1 MTGNASSS
9 NPAVKAFF
17 DPDTFTVS
25 YVVSDPASSKAA
37 IIDSVLDYDAK
48 SGRTGHKSADAL
60 IAYVKEQGLD
70 VDWVLETH
78 VHADHLSAA
87 PYLKAQLGGQLAIG
101 ANIRTVQSVFGD
113 VFNAEDSF
121 RRDGSQFDHLFADDE
136 RFFIGE
142 LEARAMHTPG
152 HTPACMTY
160 VIGDAAFVGDTLF
173 MPDFGTARCDFPGGD
188 ARTLYRSIQKIF
200 ALPDETRLFMCH
212 DYKAP
217 GRDAYAWESTV
228 AEERASNIH
237 VGGGVDED
245 SFVAMRERRDAT
257 LDMPNLIL
265 PSVQVNMRAG
275 ELPPAE
281 DNGVH
286 YLKIPFDAL

>member
-1 MTGNASSS
+1 
-9 NPAVKAFF
+9 
-17 DPDTFTVS
+17 
-25 YVVSDPASSKAA
+25 
-37 IIDSVLDYDAK
+37 
-48 SGRTGHKSADAL
+48 
-60 IAYVKEQGLD
+60 
-70 VDWVLETH
+70 
-78 VHADHLSAA
+78 
-87 PYLKAQLGGQLAIG
+87 
-101 ANIRTVQSVFGD
+101 
-113 VFNAEDSF
+113 
-121 RRDGSQFDHLFADDE
+121 
-136 RFFIGE
+136 
-142 LEARAMHTPG
+142 
-152 HTPACMTY
+152 MTY

-217 GRDAYAWESTV
+217 GRDEFAWETTV

-237 VGGGVDED
+237 VGGGIDED

-257 LDMPNLIL
+257 LDMPTLIL

-281 DNGVH
+281 DNGVR